1 MTKREK
7 IEKIYQKNNVKVSDK
22 YIDNVMKD
30 KKRVKEFMKLYEKEK
45 IWSMNY
51 IIGEPLNNKSFTNF
65 ELKAMSKIDLFNNS
79 IIEICK
85 NIWSYKDDEQ
95 KKQQV
100 LKLLKKTKKEVV
112 TYGNTCIYFR

>member
-22 YIDNVMKD
+22 YIDNV
-30 KKRVKEFMKLYEKEK
+30 MKLYEKEK